1 MKLTDTSWAPPVSFS
16 ILLPFASNLNVTKE
30 NNLNQDQI
38 PLGPG
43 VCGSVSG
50 TEDWASHRLICH
62 CVIDYRRKGSVV
74 LGEVILNFL
83 GCFSLGPQRIQ
94 LLWTLGFR
102 SLCGHIFIFCVC
114 SSTGP
119 DNGIRLIY

>member
-1 MKLTDTSWAPPVSFS
+1 MMKLADTSWAPPVSFS

-38 PLGPG
+38 SLGPG

-83 GCFSLGPQRIQ
+83 GCFSLGY
-94 LLWTLGFR
+94 F
-102 SLCGHIFIFCVC
+102 
-114 SSTGP
+114 
-119 DNGIRLIY
+119 